1 MSPSDTTPA
10 IASPA
15 SASDRADGRSNY
27 CSRVCTRSTI
37 SPSPSSTFTG
47 TWSDPTSSP
56 CTKCS
61 TRRPLQCGAWPME
74 LPNASPRWEA
84 NRTAPPELLSPSA
97 PGTTTASVARTRWP
111 TSVHSTSSTPAS
123 SRTTGVPP
131 RKSPPSTPS
140 PRICSSAPACPGAV
154 PVVHPR
160 TSGERLRHSDSGR
173 REQRGRG
180 RRSDGSRTQDNEQ
193 EDHGHEASS
202 QEGNLGQADTVTF
215 ASRRRLGPHDLRDG
229 MAGLA

>member
-15 SASDRADGRSNY
+15 SALDRADERSDY

-61 TRRPLQCGAWPME
+61 TRRPLRCGAWLMA
-74 LPNASPRWEA
+74 LPNASPRWG
-84 NRTAPPELLSPSA
+84 RTARHPRSYRLRARLGRLQRRSRGRVGSPRCTRPRLLRRHQGPPECRRESRLHRPRHRGSA
-97 PGTTTASVARTRWP
+97 HR
-111 TSVHSTSSTPAS
+111 
-123 SRTTGVPP
+123 
-131 RKSPPSTPS
+131 
-140 PRICSSAPACPGAV
+140 APAFPGAV

-160 TSGERLRHSDSGR
+160 TSGEQLRHSDSGR

-180 RRSDGSRTQDNEQ
+180 CRSDGSRTQDNEQ

-215 ASRRRLGPHDLRDG
+215 ASRRRLGPRGDQ
-229 MAGLA
+229 